1 MFHQKVRQ
9 LHLESR
15 FLTKFDSS
23 SGVLYFSR
31 CHFALHPIYK
41 ACSRPECVGTFLH
54 CNFFARPSTWESL
67 WIPLGTLVGHVFA
80 VNERDWIILLLRGTL
95 KQSRN
100 YLDVFSNDN
109 FDNFWVI
116 CLVSLL
122 VISCRVQLKYLEIFH
137 SFPTSLFR
145 VAAQCKVSCVAGHSS
160 SVQFNHISVSG
171 QCFWRFL
178 CCWPQFFF

>member
-67 WIPLGTLVGHVFA
+67 WIPLRTLVGHVFA

-100 YLDVFSNDN
+100 YLKNVPKWQFWQFLGDLSCKLACYQPQSSIEISWNLPQLSN
-109 FDNFWVI
+109 
-116 CLVSLL
+116 
-122 VISCRVQLKYLEIFH
+122 IFV
-137 SFPTSLFR
+137 P
-145 VAAQCKVSCVAGHSS
+145 
-160 SVQFNHISVSG
+160 
-171 QCFWRFL
+171 
-178 CCWPQFFF
+178 CCCPV